1 MKMVIKFLVIVF
13 LGLGLMQL
21 ADLAFY
27 LMNRSDG
34 YLFNLGLILFAAIFV
49 AFGFLGLYMLKV
61 IKPEEE
67 VKEEVK
73 QEKEEKL

>member
-27 LMNRSDG
+27 LMNKEDS
-34 YLFNLGLILFAAIFV
+34 YLFNMGLLVFGIIFV
-49 AFGFLGLYMLKV
+49 AFGYLGLYMLKV

-73 QEKEEKL
+73 QEKEEEL